1 MNNILLFTLFS
12 KVKGIY
18 FIMKILTISMV
29 SFGYTIN
36 NCETFIVIN
45 FENYWFDSSE
55 LKIF

>member
-45 FENYWFDSSE
+45 FENY
-55 LKIF
+55 